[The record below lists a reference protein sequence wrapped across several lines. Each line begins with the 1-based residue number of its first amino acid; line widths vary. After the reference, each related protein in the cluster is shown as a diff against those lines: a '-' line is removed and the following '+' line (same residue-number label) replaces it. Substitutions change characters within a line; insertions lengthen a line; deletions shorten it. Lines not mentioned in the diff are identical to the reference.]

1 MERKEVKMK
10 MRIRKIYHEAKKYP
24 HPYCFVN
31 CNNNELKNP
40 ILVNISKYQDLIQLI
55 EDVGQNRVTYKI
67 TSKNKFIFINT
78 GN

>member
-1 MERKEVKMK
+1 MERKEKRSLMK
-10 MRIRKIYHEAKKYP
+10 LYREAKMYP
-24 HPYCFVN
+24 HPYAYIN
-31 CNNNELKNP
+31 CNNKELKNP